1 MKARTATAKLTVPTW
16 ALAVAVTIIS
26 LLVILP
32 R

>member
-1 MKARTATAKLTVPTW
+1 MKARTASVKLVPVW
-16 ALAVAVTIIS
+16 AAAVAVTIIS